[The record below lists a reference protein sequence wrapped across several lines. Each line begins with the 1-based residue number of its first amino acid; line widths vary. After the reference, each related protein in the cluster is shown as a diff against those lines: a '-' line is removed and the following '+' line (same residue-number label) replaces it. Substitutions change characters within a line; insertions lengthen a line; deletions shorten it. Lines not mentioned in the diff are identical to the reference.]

1 MKPFNS
7 ITYDRSKDISFT
19 FPYYIDSI
27 SALYRAPDPENNLLY
42 FIHIFKYDVWAIAG
56 SACIITA
63 AIYTG
68 VARVTT
74 KVSKDRN
81 NRVSFYD
88 SLFLFLGSFWK
99 QAMSKLPNHSSGRL
113 ILSFWWLF
121 IIMFTTVYSGM
132 LMASLT
138 VVLRDIPFKNF
149 AELTEYSAKN
159 DKVLVFLKNS
169 AILDLIQVNLSY
181 FLLVCDLYLIYLNQL
196 CLTLHIR

>member
-27 SALYRAPDPENNLLY
+27 SAIYRAPDPGNNILY
-42 FIHIFKYDVWAIAG
+42 FIHIFEYNVWAIAG
-56 SACIITA
+56 STCLVTA

-68 VARVTT
+68 VTHVT
-74 KVSKDRN
+74 SKINSKR
-81 NRVSFYD
+81 RSQISFYD
-88 SLFLFLGSFWK
+88 SMFYFLGSFWK
-99 QAMSKLPNHSSGRL
+99 QAMSKLPHYSSGRI

-138 VVLRDIPFKNF
+138 VVLREIPFRNF
-149 AELTEYSAKN
+149 AELTDYSVKN

-169 AILDLIQVNLSY
+169 AVLDLIQV
-181 FLLVCDLYLIYLNQL
+181 
-196 CLTLHIR
+196 